1 MFIECLFFKI
11 QITRN
16 LKLEHILLD
25 SKGNSKICG
34 FINCINYSAK
44 KKDEN
49 GIFACSYK
57 GDEYLSPEVIKRH
70 LFDHSIDYWA
80 LGIIV
85 YRMFTGKFPFLNEE
99 SARNDSVP
107 SLDELNISKEAKQ
120 FILNLLTKD
129 PANRYGSTK
138 NSKRSKDDDFFNGF
152 KWHSLKK
159 GAIEPPFKPIL
170 VKN

>member
-1 MFIECLFFKI
+1 
-11 QITRN
+11 
-16 LKLEHILLD
+16 LLD

-85 YRMFTGKFPFLNEE
+85 YRMFKMMIFLM
-99 SARNDSVP
+99 V
-107 SLDELNISKEAKQ
+107 LNG
-120 FILNLLTKD
+120 TV
-129 PANRYGSTK
+129 
-138 NSKRSKDDDFFNGF
+138 
-152 KWHSLKK
+152 LKK
-159 GAIEPPFKPIL
+159 VQSNHRLSRFW
-170 VKN
+170 